1 MKDRLRYRL
10 QMLCIL
16 CLAVAGLLGSCVAEP
31 VGDTGLSGDGKGK
44 QEVRL
49 KLQVP
54 GLSKSRANDGT
65 RAVNESVESTVND
78 LYILIFKNKTG
89 DETDDTFEYYAKA
102 EKADDTEN
110 WTAMLQAQDYAQNF
124 IVVANAEGTTSDMLV
139 QAIKGIQK
147 GATKTTVK
155 QTLQVLLTEAEKTS
169 GFNAA
174 GTDNHSPFTMCGQT
188 APTVIK
194 AGGNNVLTVNLYR
207 IMARVQVYFGDKA
220 GSGVSKFV
228 AETVR
233 LCNFNDRAQVIPEE
247 LGMVVT
253 KPSIPDGAILCKG
266 NAIYT
271 VTGNKLQC
279 SAYLFETAQPE
290 DTEENAHLN
299 RPCLIIGGKYDGS
312 KNTTYYRVDLLKDE
326 EYLDVLRN
334 HSYEVTVTG
343 VGSAGHGS
351 YDEALAAKAA
361 NDISTSLIVW
371 DETEVGNID
380 FDGNNYLGVGTM
392 EFTVGKGGATLTQKL
407 TSNQAWAVTLL
418 TEDGTGTPDWVRF
431 EQTQKN
437 TASGEGGENTQDV
450 SFIVDAKPA
459 EVTADRT
466 AIMRFTAGKL
476 QVDAKVVQGNSNL
489 IFINVT
495 SKEVII
501 ENGNDVTTAI
511 EVEYGPVGTDLVWT
525 LTQDEQLGIVTAEGQ
540 ATIGSAVGNAQTNK
554 ATISLKTNE
563 LQSAGGTI
571 KTGKALLKL
580 FAQGEGGEQMVE
592 EVELLQTTFKVNLSK
607 NSLTAY
613 GQGEVKLYVDAN
625 APWTATFD
633 MGQDSRLGTF
643 TTGFVDKQY
652 TGAANT
658 GTSDESSIIKFY
670 MNEAGF
676 TENPVAPKVHFVTDG
691 GHVYEVTVNMSG
703 AFTYLGTPYE
713 ILQKEM
719 SFADAVVNGKVP
731 EDGCK
736 LVNTAQAKTITR
748 AWNTSTWVSDTKE
761 FRLEDTCLDD
771 EKDKLYVN
779 RLLCVSLTESAPSA
793 EPTRL
798 EVKYVTNGSDYNN
811 WADVGGTISLVHEG
825 EWGWSADTKE
835 GCMCHIVCYYSD
847 FDTDTKE
854 IKLKTHS
861 YALNPTK
868 FTGQNPHYIYEYTN
882 PEELVIP
889 VVGDGKH
896 KIINYS
902 TTTGNDENQG
912 VGYNDHSKVANDYLL
927 WNITGETVKNC
938 LFLKPIPTD

>member
-1 MKDRLRYRL
+1 MKDRIRYRL

-31 VGDTGLSGDGKGK
+31 VGDTGLSGDGEGK

-65 RAVNESVESTVND
+65 RAVTEKVESTVND
-78 LYILIFKNKTG
+78 LYILVFKNKTG
-89 DETDDTFEYYAKA
+89 QETDDTFEYYAKA
-102 EKADDTEN
+102 EKADNTEN

-124 IVVANAEGTTSDMLV
+124 IVVANAEGTANDMLV
-139 QAIKGIQK
+139 QAIEGIQK

-155 QTLQVLLTEAEKTS
+155 QTLQVALTSTEQTS

-253 KPSIPDGAILCKG
+253 KPSIPNGTNRCLGDAV
-266 NAIYT
+266 YT
-271 VTGNKLQC
+271 VTENKLQC

-290 DTEENAHLN
+290 DKDGNAHLN

-312 KNTTYYRVDLLKDE
+312 QNTTYYRVDLKKDN

-351 YDEALAAKAA
+351 DDDALAAKAE
-361 NDISTSLIVW
+361 NDISTDIIVW

-380 FDGNNYLGVGTM
+380 FEGNNYLGVGTM

-407 TSNQAWAVTLL
+407 TSNQAWTATLL
-418 TEDGTGTPDWVRF
+418 TEDGTDDPGWVRF
-431 EQTQKN
+431 TQSGNN
-437 TASGEGGENTQDV
+437 TTSGEGGNNTQDV

-511 EVEYGPVGTDLVWT
+511 EVEYGPAGTDLVWT
-525 LTQDEQLGIVTAEGQ
+525 LTQDDRLGIAIAPEQPTLG
-540 ATIGSAVGNAQTNK
+540 TMSGNTQTNK
-554 ATISLKTNE
+554 ATINLKTNE
-563 LQSAGGTI
+563 LQPSGSTI
-571 KTGKALLKL
+571 DTGKALLKL
-580 FAQGEGGEQMVE
+580 FAQGQGGEQTAE
-592 EVELLQTTFKVNLSK
+592 DVELLQTNFKVELSK
-607 NSLTAY
+607 TSVTAY
-613 GQGEVKLYVDAN
+613 GQEEEKLYVNSN
-625 APWTATFD
+625 AAWTATFD
-633 MGQDSRLGTF
+633 MNQDSRASLF
-643 TTGFVDKQY
+643 TTGFKQTQY
-652 TGAANT
+652 TGDANT
-658 GTSDESSIIKFY
+658 GTSSESSIIKFG
-670 MNEAGF
+670 MNAPDF
-676 TENPVAPKVHFVTDG
+676 TEKPFNSKVKFVSDG
-691 GHVYEVTVNMSG
+691 GDIYYAGVNMTS
-703 AFTYLGTPYE
+703 AFVDEEKPYE
-713 ILQKEM
+713 ILQAEM
-719 SFADAVVNGKVP
+719 SFADVLAGKTP
-731 EDGCK
+731 GDGWQI
-736 LVNTAQAKTITR
+736 VTAEQGKRITA
-748 AWNTSTWVSDTKE
+748 AWGGTTWVSGDPE
-761 FRLEDTCLDD
+761 FRLKHTCKAPYYMKPGDIVFCVALSETQREGDSGPLMANCVTSGLDGW
-771 EKDKLYVN
+771 E
-779 RLLCVSLTESAPSA
+779 
-793 EPTRL
+793 
-798 EVKYVTNGSDYNN
+798 
-811 WADVGGTISLVHEG
+811 DVGGTIRLYHQDKSSSASWFDNWPNLSG
-825 EWGWSADTKE
+825 EA
-835 GCMCHIVCYYSD
+835 CHIACILSSWD
-847 FDTDTKE
+847 KTNIT
-854 IKLKTHS
+854 LKAQ
-861 YALNPTK
+861 ALALD
-868 FTGQNPHYIYEYTN
+868 I
-882 PEELVIP
+882 
-889 VVGDGKH
+889 
-896 KIINYS
+896 
-902 TTTGNDENQG
+902 TGNITMM
-912 VGYNDHSKVANDYLL
+912 SANHPHELPYRYPELISTLTVPIIGKSTQKITNEDGLSINHNGLADDYIE

>member
-1 MKDRLRYRL
+1 MKDRIRYRL

-78 LYILIFKNKTG
+78 LYILVFKNKTG
-89 DETDDTFEYYAKA
+89 QETDDTFEYYAKA

-124 IVVANAEGTTSDMLV
+124 IVVANAEGTANDMLV
-139 QAIKGIQK
+139 DAIEGIEK

-155 QTLQVLLTEAEKTS
+155 RTLQVVLTATEQNS
-169 GFNAA
+169 GFNAT

-207 IMARVQVYFGDKA
+207 IMARVQVYFGDKT

-253 KPSIPDGAILCKG
+253 KPSIPNGTNRCLG
-266 NAIYT
+266 NAVYP
-271 VTGNKLQC
+271 VTENKLQC

-290 DTEENAHLN
+290 DTDKDAHLN

-312 KNTTYYRVDLLKDE
+312 QNTTYYRVDLLKDK

-334 HSYEVTVTG
+334 HSYEVTVIG

-351 YDEALAAKAA
+351 EDEALAAKAA

-407 TSNQAWAVTLL
+407 TSNQAWAATLL

-476 QVDAKVVQGNSNL
+476 QVDAKVVQGNGNL
-489 IFINVT
+489 VFINVT
-495 SKEVII
+495 SKRVII
-501 ENGNDVTTAI
+501 ENGNDVTTNI

-525 LTQDEQLGIVTAEGQ
+525 LTQDEQLGIVTADGQ

-554 ATISLKTNE
+554 ATITVKTNE
-563 LQSAGGTI
+563 LNKDGEI
-571 KTGKALLKL
+571 VTGKAQLKL
-580 FAQGEGGEQMVE
+580 SARGKGGELTAE
-592 EVELLQTTFKVNLSK
+592 EVELLQTNFKVELSK
-607 NSLTAY
+607 YSLTAY
-613 GQGEVKLYVDAN
+613 GQGEVKLYVNAN

-643 TTGFVDKQY
+643 TKGFADKQY
-652 TGAANT
+652 TGAANA
-658 GTSDESSIIKFY
+658 GTSGPNSFIKFI
-670 MNEAGF
+670 MNEANF
-676 TENPVAPKVHFVTDG
+676 TEKSVAPKVLFTTEG
-691 GHVYEVTVNMSG
+691 GHIYEVTVNMGG
-703 AFTYLGTPYE
+703 AFMDKGIPYE
-713 ILQKEM
+713 IVLKEM
-719 SFADAVVNGKVP
+719 SFADAVINLVVP

-736 LVNTAQAKTITR
+736 LVTEDQALSITKY
-748 AWNTSTWVSDTKE
+748 WKDVSTWVSEPKYEIPVVKCPDNSNY
-761 FRLEDTCLDD
+761 FCA
-771 EKDKLYVN
+771 
-779 RLLCVSLTESAPSA
+779 SL
-793 EPTRL
+793 
-798 EVKYVTNGSDYNN
+798 
-811 WADVGGTISLVHEG
+811 HEG
-825 EWGWSADTKE
+825 EQEVEPSYLQARSVKNGERWLSGVGGYIKLRHE
-835 GCMCHIVCYYSD
+835 GPWVWRGPGDRCHIVCQIKSWDHQTDILTIAAYAFALNLTEWPMQSEHED
-847 FDTDTKE
+847 FDSIEPWFHE
-854 IKLKTHS
+854 IQIPIIKNSEEEYVKYQITNGATQASNQHNS
-861 YALNPTK
+861 VCK
-868 FTGQNPHYIYEYTN
+868 DYIYW
-882 PEELVIP
+882 
-889 VVGDGKH
+889 G
-896 KIINYS
+896 IN
-902 TTTGNDENQG
+902 GR
-912 VGYNDHSKVANDYLL
+912 
-927 WNITGETVKNC
+927 IMKNC
-938 LFLKPIPTD
+938 LFLKPIE

>member
-31 VGDTGLSGDGKGK
+31 VGDTGLSGNGEGK

-78 LYILIFKNKTG
+78 LYILVFKNKTG
-89 DETDDTFEYYAKA
+89 EETDDTFEYYAKA

-124 IVVANAEGTTSDMLV
+124 IVVANAEGTTSEMLV
-139 QAIKGIQK
+139 QAIKGIEK

-155 QTLQVLLTEAEKTS
+155 QTLQVALTTTEQTS
-169 GFNAA
+169 GFNATSA
-174 GTDNHSPFTMCGQT
+174 EDHSPFTMCGQT

-253 KPSIPDGAILCKG
+253 KPSIPEGTNRCLGDAV
-266 NAIYT
+266 YT
-271 VTGNKLQC
+271 VTENKLQC

-290 DTEENAHLN
+290 DKDGNAHLN

-312 KNTTYYRVDLLKDE
+312 PNTTYYRVDLKKDN

-351 YDEALAAKAA
+351 DDDALAAKAE
-361 NDISTSLIVW
+361 NDISTDIIVW

-380 FDGNNYLGVGTM
+380 FEGNNYLGVGTM

-407 TSNQAWAVTLL
+407 TSNQAWTATLL
-418 TEDGTGTPDWVRF
+418 TEDGTDDPGWVRF
-431 EQTQKN
+431 TQSGNN
-437 TASGEGGENTQDV
+437 TTSGEGGDNTQDV

-476 QVDAKVVQGNSNL
+476 QVDAKVVQGNGNL

-501 ENGNDVTTAI
+501 ENGNNVTTAI
-511 EVEYGPVGTDLVWT
+511 EVEYGPAGTDLVWT
-525 LTQDEQLGIVTAEGQ
+525 LTQDDRLGIAIAPEQPTLG
-540 ATIGSAVGNAQTNK
+540 TTSGNTQTNK
-554 ATISLKTNE
+554 ATINLKTNE
-563 LQSAGGTI
+563 LQPSGSTI
-571 KTGKALLKL
+571 DTGKALLKL
-580 FAQGEGGEQMVE
+580 FAQGQGGEQTAMD
-592 EVELLQTTFKVNLSK
+592 VELSQTNFKVELSK
-607 NSLTAY
+607 TSVTAY
-613 GQGEVKLYVDAN
+613 GQSEEKLYVNSN
-625 APWTATFD
+625 AAWTATFD
-633 MGQDSRLGTF
+633 MNQDSRASLF
-643 TTGFVDKQY
+643 TTGFKQTQY
-652 TGAANT
+652 TGDANM
-658 GTSDESSIIKFY
+658 GTSSESSIIKFG
-670 MNEAGF
+670 MKAPEF
-676 TENPVAPKVHFVTDG
+676 TEKPFNSKVKFVSNG
-691 GHVYEVTVNMSG
+691 GDIYYAGVNMTS
-703 AFTYLGTPYE
+703 AFVDNGKPYE
-713 ILQKEM
+713 ISQAEM
-719 SFADAVVNGKVP
+719 SFATILAGNTPGD
-731 EDGCK
+731 DWQ
-736 LVNTAQAKTITR
+736 LVTAEQAKRITE
-748 AWNTSTWVSDTKE
+748 AWGGTTWVGGDPQ
-761 FRLEDTCLDD
+761 FRLKHTC
-771 EKDKLYVN
+771 KDPYYMKPGDIVF
-779 RLLCVSLTESAPSA
+779 CVALSESKREGDSGPLMANC
-793 EPTRL
+793 
-798 EVKYVTNGSDYNN
+798 VTDGTDG
-811 WADVGGTISLVHEG
+811 WGEVGGTIRLYHQDTSSPSWFDNWPNLAG
-825 EWGWSADTKE
+825 EA
-835 GCMCHIVCYYSD
+835 CHIACMLSSWDKTNITLKATAMALDITGNITWTDAHHPHTLPYYYPELK
-847 FDTDTKE
+847 TIITIPIIGTVTKE
-854 IKLKTHS
+854 ITNDGDLKINHNNL
-861 YALNPTK
+861 AK
-868 FTGQNPHYIYEYTN
+868 DYIE
-882 PEELVIP
+882 
-889 VVGDGKH
+889 
-896 KIINYS
+896 
-902 TTTGNDENQG
+902 
-912 VGYNDHSKVANDYLL
+912 
-927 WNITGETVKNC
+927 WNITGENKKNC
-938 LFLKPIPTD
+938 LFLKPISTD

>member
-16 CLAVAGLLGSCVAEP
+16 CLAVMGLLGSCVAERL
-31 VGDTGLSGDGKGK
+31 GDTGLSGDGEGK

-78 LYILIFKNKTG
+78 LYILVFKNKTG
-89 DETDDTFEYYAKA
+89 EEPDDTFEYYAKA
-102 EKADDTEN
+102 EKAGDAEN
-110 WTAMLQAQDYAQNF
+110 WSAMLQAQDYAQNF
-124 IVVANAEGTTSDMLV
+124 IVVANAEGTTSEMLV
-139 QAIKGIQK
+139 QAIKGIEK

-207 IMARVQVYFGDKA
+207 IMARVQVYFGDKT

-253 KPSIPDGAILCKG
+253 KPSIPNGTNRCLG
-266 NAIYT
+266 NAVYP
-271 VTGNKLQC
+271 VTENKLQC

-312 KNTTYYRVDLLKDE
+312 KNTTYYRVDLKKDK

-351 YDEALAAKAA
+351 EDEALAAKAE

-407 TSNQAWAVTLL
+407 TSNQGWTATLL
-418 TEDGTGTPDWVRF
+418 TEDGTDDPGWVRF
-431 EQTQKN
+431 TE
-437 TASGEGGENTQDV
+437 SGENTTSGNGGDNTQDV

-476 QVDAKVVQGNSNL
+476 QVDAKVVQGNGNL
-489 IFINVT
+489 VFINVT

-501 ENGNDVTTAI
+501 ENGNNVTTAI
-511 EVEYGPVGTDLVWT
+511 EVEYGPAGTDLVWT
-525 LTQDEQLGIVTAEGQ
+525 LTQDDRLGIAIAPEQPTLG
-540 ATIGSAVGNAQTNK
+540 TTSGNTQTNK
-554 ATISLKTNE
+554 ATINLKTNE
-563 LQSAGGTI
+563 LQPSGSTI
-571 KTGKALLKL
+571 DTGKALLKL
-580 FAQGEGGEQMVE
+580 FAQGQGGEQTAMD
-592 EVELLQTTFKVNLSK
+592 VELSQTNFKVELSK
-607 NSLTAY
+607 TSVTAY

-643 TTGFVDKQY
+643 TTGFVDEQY

-658 GTSDESSIIKFY
+658 GTSHESSVIKFY

-676 TENPVAPKVHFVTDG
+676 NEDPVAPKVHFVTDG
-691 GHVYEVTVNMSG
+691 GHIYEVTVNMSG
-703 AFTYLGTPYE
+703 AFTDQGTPYE
-713 ILQKEM
+713 IIQKEM
-719 SFADAVVNGKVP
+719 SFADAVVNGVVP

-736 LVNTAQAKTITR
+736 LVNTAQAKTITE
-748 AWNTSTWVSDTKE
+748 AWSTSTWVSDPSE
-761 FRLEDTCLDD
+761 FRLEDTCPSEFASGPSRIFCASLN
-771 EKDKLYVN
+771 EGHQTEEAGKLEAN
-779 RLLCVSLTESAPSA
+779 LVSS
-793 EPTRL
+793 
-798 EVKYVTNGSDYNN
+798 GSVA
-811 WADVGGTISLVHEG
+811 WADVGGTMYLRHEG
-825 EWGWSADTKE
+825 PWSWTEYGDI
-835 GCMCHIVCYYSD
+835 CHIICQYKGWEGKNITLRTRSYTLVEASPTPHMLHDYNTPDDLTIPIIGGEGSKY
-847 FDTDTKE
+847 E
-854 IKLKTHS
+854 IINEGFGGYDKHNTSCHD
-861 YALNPTK
+861 
-868 FTGQNPHYIYEYTN
+868 YIY
-882 PEELVIP
+882 
-889 VVGDGKH
+889 
-896 KIINYS
+896 
-902 TTTGNDENQG
+902 
-912 VGYNDHSKVANDYLL
+912 

>member
-31 VGDTGLSGDGKGK
+31 VGDTGLSGDGEGK

-78 LYILIFKNKTG
+78 LYILVFKNKTG
-89 DETDDTFEYYAKA
+89 KETDDTFEYYAKA
-102 EKADDTEN
+102 EKAGDAEN
-110 WTAMLQAQDYAQNF
+110 WSAMLQAQDYAQNF
-124 IVVANAEGTTSDMLV
+124 IVVANAEGTADEMLV
-139 QAIKGIQK
+139 DAIEGIQK

-155 QTLQVLLTEAEKTS
+155 QTLQVVLTTTEKTS

-174 GTDNHSPFTMCGQT
+174 DTDNHSPFTMCGQT

-253 KPSIPDGAILCKG
+253 KPSIPNGTNRCRG
-266 NAIYT
+266 NAVYP

-290 DTEENAHLN
+290 DTEEDAHLN

-312 KNTTYYRVDLLKDE
+312 QKTTYYRVDLKKDK

-351 YDEALAAKAA
+351 DDDALAAKAE
-361 NDISTSLIVW
+361 NDISTDIIVW

-380 FDGNNYLGVGTM
+380 FEGNNYLGVGTM
-392 EFTVGKGGATLTQKL
+392 EFTVGRNGATTEHPLTQKL
-407 TSNQAWAVTLL
+407 TSNQAWTATLL
-418 TEDGTGTPDWVRF
+418 TEDGTGTPDWIRF
-431 EQTQKN
+431 EQTQNN
-437 TASGEGGENTQDV
+437 TASGDGGANTQDV

-459 EVTADRT
+459 GVTADRT

-476 QVDAKVVQGNSNL
+476 QVDAKVVQGNGNL
-489 IFINVT
+489 VFINVT
-495 SKEVII
+495 SKRVII
-501 ENGNDVTTAI
+501 ENGNEVTTNI

-525 LTQDEQLGIVTAEGQ
+525 LTQDEQLGVVTADGQ
-540 ATIGSAVGNAQTNK
+540 ATIGSAIGNAQTNK

-563 LQSAGGTI
+563 LLSADGTM

-580 FAQGEGGEQMVE
+580 FAQGEGGEQMAE
-592 EVELLQTTFKVNLSK
+592 DVELLQTNFKVELSK
-607 NSLTAY
+607 YSLPAY

-652 TGAANT
+652 TGGANT
-658 GTSDESSIIKFY
+658 GTSHESSFIKFY
-670 MNEAGF
+670 MNKANF
-676 TENPVAPKVHFVTDG
+676 TENPVAPKVLFTTDG
-691 GHVYEVTVNMSG
+691 GHIYEVTVNMG
-703 AFTYLGTPYE
+703 GVFIDQGTPYE

-731 EDGCK
+731 EDGCV
-736 LVNTAQAKTITR
+736 LVNKNQALSITKY
-748 AWNTSTWVSDTKE
+748 WKEISTWISDPA
-761 FRLEDTCLDD
+761 FQLDDTCPNGTYFCAWLH
-771 EKDKLYVN
+771 EGHQNEEEAGILQAH
-779 RLLCVSLTESAPSA
+779 S
-793 EPTRL
+793 
-798 EVKYVTNGSDYNN
+798 VKNN
-811 WADVGGTISLVHEG
+811 NTDWSNVGGTMELHHEG
-825 EWGWSADTKE
+825 PWIWDATGDV
-835 GCMCHIVCYYSD
+835 CHIFCQYKSW
-847 FDTDTKE
+847 E
-854 IKLKTHS
+854 KTEKKITL
-861 YALNPTK
+861 YAIALALNPTNWPNQK
-868 FTGQNPHYIYEYTN
+868 YHDTFDPDPEYDLKKVSMPIIGGEGVKYEIPNDRTGASGQHNASCHDYIY
-882 PEELVIP
+882 
-889 VVGDGKH
+889 
-896 KIINYS
+896 
-902 TTTGNDENQG
+902 
-912 VGYNDHSKVANDYLL
+912 

-938 LFLKPIPTD
+938 LFLKPIK

>member
-16 CLAVAGLLGSCVAEP
+16 CLAVMGLLGSCVAERL
-31 VGDTGLSGDGKGK
+31 GDTGLSGDGEGK

-78 LYILIFKNKTG
+78 LYILVFKNKTEK
-89 DETDDTFEYYAKA
+89 ETDDTFEYYAKA
-102 EKADDTEN
+102 EKAGDVEN
-110 WTAMLQAQDYAQNF
+110 WSAMLQAQDYAQNF
-124 IVVANAEGTTSDMLV
+124 IVVANAEGTANDMLV
-139 QAIKGIQK
+139 QAIEGIEK

-155 QTLQVLLTEAEKTS
+155 QTLQVVLTTTEQNS
-169 GFNAA
+169 GFNATSA
-174 GTDNHSPFTMCGQT
+174 EDHSPFTMCGQT

-253 KPSIPDGAILCKG
+253 KPSIPEGTNRCPGDAV
-266 NAIYT
+266 YT
-271 VTGNKLQC
+271 VTENKLQC
-279 SAYLFETAQPE
+279 SAYLFETAQPG
-290 DTEENAHLN
+290 DTEEDAHLN

-312 KNTTYYRVDLLKDE
+312 KNTTYYRVDLKKDK

-351 YDEALAAKAA
+351 YDEALAAKAE

-392 EFTVGKGGATLTQKL
+392 EFTVGKGGATLIQKL
-407 TSNQAWAVTLL
+407 TSNQGWTATLL
-418 TEDGTGTPDWVRF
+418 TEDGTDDPGWVRF
-431 EQTQKN
+431 TE
-437 TASGEGGENTQDV
+437 SGENTTSGNGGENTQDV

-476 QVDAKVVQGNSNL
+476 QVDAKVVQGNGNL
-489 IFINVT
+489 VFINVT
-495 SKEVII
+495 SKRVII
-501 ENGNDVTTAI
+501 ENGNDVTTNI

-525 LTQDEQLGIVTAEGQ
+525 LTQDEQLGIATVNEQ
-540 ATIGSAVGNAQTNK
+540 VTIGSAIGNEQTNK

-563 LQSAGGTI
+563 LLSADGTM

-580 FAQGEGGEQMVE
+580 FAQGEGGEQMAE
-592 EVELLQTTFKVNLSK
+592 DVELLQTNFKVELSK
-607 NSLTAY
+607 YSLPAY

-652 TGAANT
+652 TGGANT

-670 MNEAGF
+670 MNEANF
-676 TENPVAPKVHFVTDG
+676 TENPVAPKVLFTTDG
-691 GHVYEVTVNMSG
+691 GHIYEVTVNMG
-703 AFTYLGTPYE
+703 GVFTDQETPYE

-731 EDGCK
+731 EDGCV
-736 LVNTAQAKTITR
+736 LVNRNQALSITKY
-748 AWNTSTWVSDTKE
+748 WKEISTWISDPV
-761 FRLEDTCLDD
+761 FQLDDTCPNGTYFCAWLH
-771 EKDKLYVN
+771 EGHQNEEEAGILQAY
-779 RLLCVSLTESAPSA
+779 S
-793 EPTRL
+793 
-798 EVKYVTNGSDYNN
+798 VKNATTYWSN
-811 WADVGGTISLVHEG
+811 VGGTMELHHEG
-825 EWGWSADTKE
+825 PWTWLQAGDV
-835 GCMCHIVCYYSD
+835 CHIFCRYKSWEK
-847 FDTDTKE
+847 TEKE
-854 IKLKTHS
+854 ITL
-861 YALNPTK
+861 YAIALALNPTK
-868 FTGQNPHYIYEYTN
+868 WTQKDHETFDFSLSDLKTVSMPIIGGEGVKHEIPNDRTGASEQHNASCHDYIY
-882 PEELVIP
+882 
-889 VVGDGKH
+889 
-896 KIINYS
+896 
-902 TTTGNDENQG
+902 
-912 VGYNDHSKVANDYLL
+912 

-938 LFLKPIPTD
+938 LFLKPIPIE